1 MVDMPDESEVEG
13 LRRFWRL
20 YVLGLAVVCLFAV
33 VFGQFFQPLAFTD
46 NVTGAVINR
55 MLAVALVALVVDR
68 ATEVYVASWRRLG
81 DERINEMLEEAREAL
96 PDSVD
101 AVRRLKRER
110 AHYRMQ
116 TRRIRFLAA
125 LLFGV
130 LVACVGLRVLD
141 GIIVIDAE
149 WIRNPAWQT
158 RVWFAVDI
166 LLTGGVIGGGAAG
179 IHDIIKT
186 LSGQFRSA

>member
-1 MVDMPDESEVEG
+1 VRMADETDVAG
-13 LRRFWRL
+13 LQRFWRL
-20 YVLGLAVVCLFAV
+20 YVLGLAGVCLFAAL
-33 VFGQFFQPLAFTD
+33 FGQFFSPLALAE
-46 NVTGAVINR
+46 NVTAAVLNR
-55 MLAVALVALVVDR
+55 MLAIALVALVVDR

-81 DERINEMLEEAREAL
+81 DERINELLEEAREAL
-96 PDSVD
+96 PDS
-101 AVRRLKRER
+101 AAAMRRLKRER

-116 TRRIRFLAA
+116 TRRIRFLVA
-125 LLFGV
+125 LLLGV

-141 GIIVIDAE
+141 GVITIDRY
-149 WIRNPAWQT
+149 WIENPAWQT

-186 LSGQFRSA
+186 LSGQFRPG